1 MEYTRKYLHQLND
14 GYYLR
19 YVSSVNSASIV
30 KIEDDIIYGILAT
43 SRHHKN
49 FYHDISENFLRLE
62 KEEVYKGEQV
72 VYILSEEE
80 TLLFLCDFI

>member
-1 MEYTRKYLHQLND
+1 MEYTRKYLHQLDD

-30 KIEDDIIYGILAT
+30 KIEDDVIYGILAT
-43 SRHHKN
+43 SRSHQN
-49 FYHDISENFLRLE
+49 FFHTISENFLRLE
-62 KEEVYKGEQV
+62 KKEVYKGEQT
-72 VYILSEEE
+72 VYILSQEE